1 MTLPKVYIVDDD
13 EAFNQIVV
21 GLLNSVGIDVEC
33 YVSPLQFLKAFEGN
47 CDKITNA
54 CVLLDI
60 RLPEMG
66 GIQVL
71 ERITKDSMCPPVIM
85 LTGHAE
91 VASAVHAMKLG
102 VFDYIEKPFSGQE
115 LVDLVQKALTADAEN
130 RAGTRHEKTLLIR
143 LASLSKREKEVLD
156 LVVAGKGS
164 KQIAE
169 NLKISV
175 HTVDNHRAHIMEK
188 LQTESVA
195 DLVRRVV
202 SVKRK

>member
-1 MTLPKVYIVDDD
+1 MTLPKVYIIDDD
-13 EAFNQIVV
+13 EGFNQIVV

-47 CDKITNA
+47 CNQITNG

-60 RLPEMG
+60 RLPEMS
-66 GIQVL
+66 GIHVL
-71 ERITKDSMCPPVIM
+71 ERITKNSMCPPVIM

-102 VFDYIEKPFSGQE
+102 AFDYIEKPFSGQE
-115 LVDLVQKALTADAEN
+115 LVDLVLKALKADGEN
-130 RAGTRHEKTLLIR
+130 RVGTRYEKTLLIR

-169 NLKISV
+169 DLKISV

-188 LQTESVA
+188 MQTESVA
-195 DLVRRVV
+195 DLVRGVV
-202 SVKRK
+202 SIKRK